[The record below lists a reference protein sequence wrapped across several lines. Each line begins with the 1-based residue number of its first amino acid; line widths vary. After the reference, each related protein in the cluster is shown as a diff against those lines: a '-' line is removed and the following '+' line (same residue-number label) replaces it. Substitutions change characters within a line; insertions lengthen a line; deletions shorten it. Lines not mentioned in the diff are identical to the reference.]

1 MLEQNPNQVGR
12 YRLSARI
19 ATGGMAEVYLGRRID
34 DDGSRGPAVAV
45 KRLMPHLASDR
56 RVVQMFL
63 NEARITAQVR
73 HPNVVTI
80 IELGMEGNEPFIAME
95 LLEGRSFAELRQ
107 EAAEHGHRVPL
118 GITLRVLV
126 EACRGLDAAHRA
138 VDEAG
143 RPLRI
148 VHRDF
153 TPDNIHVGVNGA
165 VKVID
170 FGIAKADALGS
181 GTEPGVLKGKFFY
194 MSPEMIAGKPVDH
207 RADLFA
213 AGVMLYEQLCGRRPF
228 TGLTADE
235 VVGRI
240 AEGRPRPPTAFD
252 PSVPN
257 ALELVCLTA
266 LAKEPG
272 ARFDS
277 LESFIGAIEAI
288 GGAAEIAS
296 AEQLAAYVDSLFP
309 PDRDI
314 KRLALR
320 RARLADPSHGGTPPP
335 QARPLLSAV
344 EVPAAWPSIK
354 RTTSPDAATVAGAT
368 RQGLAGAATPGAEE
382 ARAAEAGAS
391 AHGAGLAAQ
400 GASAHGH
407 AAQHASASAH
417 GAAAPHPATSTPGHA
432 GRAPAISAYGH
443 AAQHPSASAHGPA
456 APHPATST
464 PGHAGRAPASSAHGH
479 AAQTSAPGPTA
490 RSQLDAAPSGT
501 MQRERGASDSGI
513 SEGGPRR
520 SRRVPLLAAVVAV
533 GVIIAGAA
541 WFFTRPTPPPA
552 ERLAR
557 AQSAT
562 TPGAKAAALQ
572 GLGSDERASAEDLSQ
587 AGALLL
593 KAGAHAPAL
602 ELAERFVTRFPQD
615 IEGHLL
621 AARAATELRQGKRA
635 ERAIETASTLAPKDL
650 RPTLALAE
658 LRERQGDV
666 PGALDALATA
676 HKRTPRSAEVTP
688 RYGRM
693 LSQSGRLD
701 EAATVLSTWTRAN
714 DDAASLAELGFV
726 RFRQQRVDEAATLL
740 KRALRKDDRLA
751 VAHYYLGAV
760 LFRQGDTSGAE
771 RSYVEADRLSPED
784 PRALASRC
792 QLHAHT
798 GNAAGVTEVKRAL
811 AERFPTRA
819 EALAAE
825 CVPLK

>member
-1 MLEQNPNQVGR
+1 
-12 YRLSARI
+12 
-19 ATGGMAEVYLGRRID
+19 MAEVYLGRRIE
-34 DDGSRGPAVAV
+34 DDGSRGPSVAV

-80 IELGMEGNEPFIAME
+80 IELGMEGTEPFIAME

-181 GTEPGVLKGKFFY
+181 GTEPGILKGKFFY

-228 TGLTADE
+228 TGLSADE
-235 VVGRI
+235 VLGRI
-240 AEGRPRPPTAFD
+240 AEGRPKPPTAFD
-252 PSVPN
+252 PSVPT

-266 LAKEPG
+266 LAREPA

-277 LESFIGAIEAI
+277 LEDFIAAIESI
-288 GGAAEIAS
+288 GGAAEMATP
-296 AEQLAAYVDSLFP
+296 EQLAAYVDSLFP
-309 PDRDI
+309 PDRDP

-320 RARLADPSHGGTPPP
+320 RARLADPSHGSTPAPHT
-335 QARPLLSAV
+335 RPILGVVDA
-344 EVPAAWPSIK
+344 PTAWPQVS
-354 RTTSPDAATVAGAT
+354 RTTNPDAATVAGAT
-368 RQGLAGAATPGAEE
+368 RKAPTGTAAST
-382 ARAAEAGAS
+382 
-391 AHGAGLAAQ
+391 AQ
-400 GASAHGH
+400 DEH
-407 AAQHASASAH
+407 
-417 GAAAPHPATSTPGHA
+417 
-432 GRAPAISAYGH
+432 
-443 AAQHPSASAHGPA
+443 
-456 APHPATST
+456 
-464 PGHAGRAPASSAHGH
+464 
-479 AAQTSAPGPTA
+479 
-490 RSQLDAAPSGT
+490 APS
-501 MQRERGASDSGI
+501 R
-513 SEGGPRR
+513 RR
-520 SRRVPLLAAVVAV
+520 SRMVPLIAGVLALGAV
-533 GVIIAGAA
+533 GAGAT
-541 WFFTRPTPPPA
+541 WFLTRPAAPPA

-557 AQSAT
+557 AESAST
-562 TPGAKAAALQ
+562 ADAKAAALE
-572 GLGSDERASAEDLSQ
+572 GLASDDRASAEELSR

-593 KAGAHAPAL
+593 EAGAHAQAL
-602 ELAERFVTRFPQD
+602 ALADGFVARFPKD
-615 IEGHLL
+615 IEAHLI
-621 AARAATELRQGKRA
+621 AARAATELRLGKRA
-635 ERAIETASTLAPKDL
+635 ERALEEATALAPKDL
-650 RPTLALAE
+650 RPPLALAE
-658 LRERQGDV
+658 LRERQGDI
-666 PGALDALATA
+666 PGALAALATVHA
-676 HKRTPRSAEVTP
+676 RKPGSSEVTP
-688 RYGRM
+688 RYGLL

-701 EAATVLSTWTRAN
+701 EAASVLSAWTRSH

-740 KRALRKDDRLA
+740 KRAIRKAPKLA

-760 LFRQGDTSGAE
+760 LFRQGDTAGAE
-771 RSYVEADRLSPED
+771 RAYVEADRLSPED

-798 GNAAGVTEVKRAL
+798 GNTAGVTEVKRAL
-811 AERFPTRA
+811 SERFPTRA

-825 CVPLK
+825 CVAVK

>member
-1 MLEQNPNQVGR
+1 
-12 YRLSARI
+12 
-19 ATGGMAEVYLGRRID
+19 MAEVYLGRRID

-80 IELGMEGNEPFIAME
+80 IELGMEGHEPFIAME

-107 EAAEHGHRVPL
+107 EAAEHGQRVPL

-228 TGLTADE
+228 TGLSADE
-235 VVGRI
+235 VLGRI

-252 PSVPN
+252 PSVPA
-257 ALELVCLTA
+257 ALEQVCLTA
-266 LAKEPG
+266 LAKEPA

-288 GGAAEIAS
+288 GGAAEMAT
-296 AEQLAAYVDSLFP
+296 AEQLATYVDSLFP
-309 PDRDI
+309 PDRDP

-320 RARLADPSHGGTPPP
+320 RARMADPSHGSTPPP
-335 QARPLLSAV
+335 HERPILGAV
-344 EVPAAWPSIK
+344 EVPAAWPQVS
-354 RTTSPDAATVAGAT
+354 RTTNPDAPTVAGAT
-368 RQGLAGAATPGAEE
+368 RQAGAGTATPMEQALPQQGGWPASLPGIADAQQGVGGYAATSQPGAGPATPPHST
-382 ARAAEAGAS
+382 ARQGTPAREAGA
-391 AHGAGLAAQ
+391 LV
-400 GASAHGH
+400 
-407 AAQHASASAH
+407 
-417 GAAAPHPATSTPGHA
+417 P
-432 GRAPAISAYGH
+432 
-443 AAQHPSASAHGPA
+443 
-456 APHPATST
+456 
-464 PGHAGRAPASSAHGH
+464 
-479 AAQTSAPGPTA
+479 
-490 RSQLDAAPSGT
+490 
-501 MQRERGASDSGI
+501 GI
-513 SEGGPRR
+513 SPEESGRKQRARRGPL
-520 SRRVPLLAAVVAV
+520 VAAVLAMSTVV
-533 GVIIAGAA
+533 AGAA

-552 ERLAR
+552 EQLAR
-557 AQSAT
+557 AERAT
-562 TPGAKAAALQ
+562 SPEAKASALE
-572 GLGSDERASAEDLSQ
+572 GLASDERASAEDLSR
-587 AGALLL
+587 AGTLLL
-593 KAGAHAPAL
+593 EAQAHAQAL
-602 ELAERFVTRFPQD
+602 ELAERFVARFPED
-615 IEGHLL
+615 LEGHLL
-621 AARAATELRQGKRA
+621 AARAATELRLGKRA
-635 ERAIETASTLAPKDL
+635 ERAIESATALAPKDI
-650 RPTLALAE
+650 RPSLALAE
-658 LRERQGDV
+658 LRERQGDL
-666 PGALDALATA
+666 PGAISALAAA
-676 HKRTPRSAEVTP
+676 HALKPRSAEVTP
-688 RYGRM
+688 RYGLL

-701 EAATVLSTWTRAN
+701 EAASVLSAWTRSH

-726 RFRQQRVDEAATLL
+726 RFRQQRVDEAASLL
-740 KRALRKDDRLA
+740 KRAIRKDARLG

-760 LFRQGDTSGAE
+760 LFRQGDTAGAE
-771 RSYVEADRLSPED
+771 RAYLEADRLSPED

-798 GNAAGVTEVKRAL
+798 GNAAGVTEAKRAM

-819 EALAAE
+819 EALSAE
-825 CVPLK
+825 CAAVN